1 MSPMTLYTPAHR
13 FLRRQS
19 FRSRRSGPM
28 TANVGKTT
36 AFYELEAIEIF
47 KPVDRL
53 CRACSGL
60 LLAEVVAPGGGS
72 TFFTPHC
79 QSAPDFSPPLKMLA
93 HVPRPIAWRSCTGA
107 APRARLRRAQ
117 RRQETARLPFR
128 RCAGV
133 ADMRN
138 TLRWAPWVAIAVA
151 LAVLH
156 RSPEVNEAL
165 GGTWW
170 WWLAVAAVTVFAIWR
185 DLQSRKGT

>member
-107 APRARLRRAQ
+107 APRARL
-117 RRQETARLPFR
+117 EHFTIRLTISGTGEIGR
-128 RCAGV
+128 
-133 ADMRN
+133 
-138 TLRWAPWVAIAVA
+138 TLRRRKV
-151 LAVLH
+151 
-156 RSPEVNEAL
+156 SEA
-165 GGTWW
+165 GTY
-170 WWLAVAAVTVFAIWR
+170 
-185 DLQSRKGT
+185 DGP